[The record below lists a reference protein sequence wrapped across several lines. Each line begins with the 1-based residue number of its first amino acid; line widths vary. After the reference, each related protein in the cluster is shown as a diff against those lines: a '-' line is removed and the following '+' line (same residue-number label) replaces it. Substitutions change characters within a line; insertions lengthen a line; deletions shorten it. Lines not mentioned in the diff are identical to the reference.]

1 MKVAKLPEKL
11 LDNAGQFV
19 AVGVG
24 EMTPDDPN
32 IPGNPPRKITAQG
45 MSDEQCDIE
54 CAKSDWCGGPVD
66 DGYICGRD
74 KDNMFDP
81 TCNGDSGGNCFL
93 LRVK

>member
-24 EMTPDDPN
+24 DRTPDDPV
-32 IPGNPPRKITAQG
+32 IPGNPPRKVAATV

-54 CAKSDWCGGPVD
+54 CTNSDWCEGPID
-66 DGYICGRD
+66 DGYICGRG
-74 KDNMFDP
+74 KDNFFDA
-81 TCNGDSGGNCFL
+81 TCNGDSGGCPFI
-93 LRVK
+93 